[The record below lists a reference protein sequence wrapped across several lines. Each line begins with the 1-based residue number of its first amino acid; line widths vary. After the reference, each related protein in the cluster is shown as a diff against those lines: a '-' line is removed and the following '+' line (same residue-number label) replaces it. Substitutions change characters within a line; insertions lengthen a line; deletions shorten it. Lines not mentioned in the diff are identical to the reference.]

1 MKPEQFGEHIRA
13 EVAKWAKVV
22 KAAGVEQQTW

>member
-1 MKPEQFGEHIRA
+1 VFANHIRA

-22 KAAGVEQQTW
+22 RESGARAD